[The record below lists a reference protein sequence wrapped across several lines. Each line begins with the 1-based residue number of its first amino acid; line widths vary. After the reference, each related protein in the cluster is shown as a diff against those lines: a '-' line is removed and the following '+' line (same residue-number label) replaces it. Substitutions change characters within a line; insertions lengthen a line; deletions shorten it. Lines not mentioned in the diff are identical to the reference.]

1 MPYFETSDGAKIHF
15 EEQGTGQPLVLL
27 HGWTCSTVFWQR
39 NAPELAKNF
48 RVVTMDLRGHGNS
61 SKILHGHTVAQ
72 YARDVGELLEHLDLQ
87 DTTLVGWSLAG
98 PVVLSYWQQF
108 AHHKRL
114 RAIGLVDITTAPFSP
129 GDWNCHSLKNHNL
142 PAMHATFASY
152 LGNPLAFA
160 AAFAHRMFKNEKASE
175 ADLQWIV
182 GELAKTPPW
191 IAIAVYSDYLMSD
204 TTHILPTV
212 SVPVIVFAGNS
223 GVFKKGID
231 QGSYLAGLAPKS
243 SFIPFEEAGHMLFY
257 EQPEKFNATLAAFV
271 QSSPPCDYFST
282 RI

>member
-1 MPYFETSDGAKIHF
+1 MPYFETRDGAKIYF
-15 EEQGTGQPLVLL
+15 EEQGTGQPLVLI

-61 SKILHGHTVAQ
+61 AKILHGHTVAQ

-108 AHHKRL
+108 AHHNRL

-142 PAMHATFASY
+142 PAMHATFASF
-152 LGNPLAFA
+152 LGNPTAFA
-160 AAFAHRMFKNEKASE
+160 AAFAHRMFKNERASKS
-175 ADLQWIV
+175 DVQWIV

>member
-1 MPYFETSDGAKIHF
+1 MPYFETRDGAKIYF
-15 EEQGTGQPLVLL
+15 EEQGTGQPLVLI

-61 SKILHGHTVAQ
+61 AKILHGHTVAQ

-108 AHHKRL
+108 AHHNRL

-129 GDWNCHSLKNHNL
+129 SDWNCHSLKNHNL
-142 PAMHATFASY
+142 PAMHATFASF
-152 LGNPLAFA
+152 LGNPTAFA
-160 AAFAHRMFKNEKASE
+160 AAFAHRMFKNERASE
-175 ADLQWIV
+175 SDVQWIV

-191 IAIAVYSDYLMSD
+191 IAIAVYSDYLLSD

-223 GVFKKGID
+223 GVFKTGID
-231 QGSYLAGLAPKS
+231 QGRYLAGLAPKS
-243 SFIPFEEAGHMLFY
+243 RLIPFEEAGHMLFY
-257 EQPEKFNATLAAFV
+257 EQPEKFNAALASFV
-271 QSSPPCDYFST
+271 QSGLP
-282 RI
+282 R